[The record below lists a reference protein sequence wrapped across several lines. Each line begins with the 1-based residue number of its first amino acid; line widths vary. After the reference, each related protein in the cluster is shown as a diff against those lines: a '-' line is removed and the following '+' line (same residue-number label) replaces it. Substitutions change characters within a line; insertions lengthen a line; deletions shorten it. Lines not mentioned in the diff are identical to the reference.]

1 MKGAPDAMRV
11 TFENRQNRFDAAFRR
26 NAEEI
31 VREVAAACW
40 DGSAA
45 SRDVEAGKTPCEP
58 GAHVSFVGPRIMRRI
73 NGETRGVDATTDVL
87 SFPMLEMAEGKPA
100 PIQAEDLVPAGPSAL
115 PVLFLGDVLMS
126 LDRAV
131 EQAARYGHPVEREI
145 AFLAAHSFLH
155 LLGYDHD
162 TPERERRMRSRQR
175 SVLLPLGYRRN
186 SP

>member
-1 MKGAPDAMRV
+1 MRV
-11 TFENRQNRFDAAFRR
+11 TFENRQTRFDAAFRR
-26 NAEEI
+26 RAERI
-31 VREVAAACW
+31 VREVADACW
-40 DGSAA
+40 AKVSVA
-45 SRDVEAGKTPCEP
+45 RTPTAGGMPACEP
-58 GAHVSFVGPRIMRRI
+58 EAHVSFVGPRVMRGVNR
-73 NGETRGVDATTDVL
+73 GTRGVDASTDVL
-87 SFPMLEMAEGKPA
+87 SFPMLEMVEGKAA
-100 PIQAEDLVPAGPSAL
+100 PFHAEDLLPSPGGGPSI
-115 PVLFLGDVLMS
+115 LFLGDVLMS